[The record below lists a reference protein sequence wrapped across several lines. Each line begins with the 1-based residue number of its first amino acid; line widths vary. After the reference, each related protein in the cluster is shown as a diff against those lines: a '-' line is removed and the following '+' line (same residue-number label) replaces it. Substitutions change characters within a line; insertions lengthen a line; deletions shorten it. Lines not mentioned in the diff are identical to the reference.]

1 MEIKKGSMKKYC
13 GRIELCKDYEA
24 NRTIVDALIEKGYEV
39 ISNPTFNEQNVLI
52 SEIIDI
58 YRVSEHFY

>member
-13 GRIELCKDYEA
+13 GSIELPKDYEV

-39 ISNPTFNEQNVLI
+39 ISNPTFNEQNMLI
-52 SEIIDI
+52 SETIDI